1 MASQRVRHRTL
12 SPSHGG
18 ELGRWVDDV
27 TGTTYTCPACGHDV
41 TVGTDTTVRGYR
53 HADGLPDGAGNR
65 WWAYVECPDCEY
77 KTTHDQLPSFR
88 LTSAPGIR

>member
-1 MASQRVRHRTL
+1 MGSQYIQHQTL

-18 ELGRWVDDV
+18 ELGLWVRDV

-41 TVGTDTTVRGYR
+41 TVGNEAAVRGYR
-53 HADGLPDGAGNR
+53 HTDGIPDDGGNR

-77 KTTHDQLPSFR
+77 ETTYDQLSNYR
-88 LTSAPGIR
+88 LTPA